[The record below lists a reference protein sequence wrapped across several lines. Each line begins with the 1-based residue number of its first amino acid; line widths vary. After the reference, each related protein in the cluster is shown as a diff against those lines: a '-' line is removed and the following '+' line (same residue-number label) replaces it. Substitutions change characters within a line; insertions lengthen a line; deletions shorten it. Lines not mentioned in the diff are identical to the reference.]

1 MAKRN
6 KLAAVLQADRARR
19 DELVRHQSRVFML
32 DLVTLAL
39 GRLGWGEK
47 RFAQFDRML
56 TEVSDEYAKLIIE
69 DSGDDEE
76 LVYAKACLGRELQ
89 RYVGKRFVPYD
100 ERYGIQTK

>member
-19 DELVRHQSRVFML
+19 DELVRHQSR
-32 DLVTLAL
+32 VTLAL

-76 LVYAKACLGRELQ
+76 LVYAKACLDRELQ